1 MINLCFILL
10 LSIFLGMELIK
21 KVPSILHS
29 PLLSGMNAIS
39 GIILVGAIIVTG
51 SSQDFIS
58 TVIGTVA
65 ITLSTINVVGGYLA
79 ADRMLTL
86 FDRKNNRNKK

>member
-10 LSIFLGMELIK
+10 LSIFLGIELIK

-58 TVIGTVA
+58 AVIGTIA

-79 ADRMLTL
+79 ADRMFTL
-86 FDRKNNRNKK
+86 FDRKNNRDKK